1 MRFSE
6 ETLMAY
12 ADGELNADTRV
23 AVDAATA
30 QDSDLADAVAL
41 QIENRQALSSRLHAA
56 FDSALTEEVPA
67 RLLAAANA
75 ALATIPIDTPAVSTH
90 VRAPIESSEAVR
102 RWGVS
107 QWGAIV
113 ASLCVGVLVGRF
125 AFERADGPF
134 VAEQGRMTAHG
145 ELSEALSIQA
155 GGTLDRDT
163 GIQMGVSYLAKTGD
177 YCRTFTLRNENM
189 LAGLAC
195 RRQNAWTIDALTRT
209 TANASGAYRMA
220 GAAIPALLLG
230 IVEST
235 IAGDPLDNE
244 QEAQARER
252 GWQR

>member
-1 MRFSE
+1 
-6 ETLMAY
+6 MAY
-12 ADGELNADTRV
+12 ADGELNADTRA

-30 QDSDLADAVAL
+30 HDSDLADAVAL
-41 QIENRQALSSRLHAA
+41 QIENRHALSLKLHAA
-56 FDSALTEEVPA
+56 FDGALTEEVPA
-67 RLLAAANA
+67 RLLTAANA
-75 ALATIPIDTPAVSTH
+75 ALATIPIDTRAISTDAG
-90 VRAPIESSEAVR
+90 APIGSSEAVR
-102 RWGVS
+102 RWGAS
-107 QWGAIV
+107 QWSAIV
-113 ASLCVGVLVGRF
+113 ASLFVGVLVGRF
-125 AFERADGPF
+125 SFERADGPF

-163 GIQMGVSYLAKTGD
+163 EIQMGVSYLAKNGD

-209 TANASGAYRMA
+209 TANALGAYRMA

>member
-12 ADGELNADTRV
+12 ADGELDADTR
-23 AVDAATA
+23 ARVDAAMA
-30 QDSDLADAVAL
+30 HDSDLADAVAL
-41 QIENRQALSSRLHAA
+41 QIENRQALSSKLRAA
-56 FDSALTEEVPA
+56 FENALVDQVPA
-67 RLLAAANA
+67 RLLKAANA
-75 ALATIPIDTPAVSTH
+75 DLVAIPIDAPSASTKI
-90 VRAPIESSEAVR
+90 VAAIDNGEAVP
-102 RWGVS
+102 RWRLS
-107 QWGAIV
+107 HWTAMV
-113 ASLCVGVLVGRF
+113 ASLFVGVLVGRF

-163 GIQMGVSYLAKTGD
+163 GIQMGASYLAKTGD
-177 YCRTFTLRNENM
+177 YCRTFTLKDENM